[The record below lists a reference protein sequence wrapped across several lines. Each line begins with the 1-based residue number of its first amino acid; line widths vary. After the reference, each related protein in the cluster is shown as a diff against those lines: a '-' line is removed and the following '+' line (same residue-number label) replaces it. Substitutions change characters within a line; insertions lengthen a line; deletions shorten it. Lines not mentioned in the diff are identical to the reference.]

1 MAQNQ
6 PIFSR
11 YSILLGAFLVGTAL
25 CDAPVRAQG
34 TGGSSASPG
43 GHPGVAGSATAT
55 YPGAPFRNTVGQPS
69 TFQNSIGQT
78 TRFGSTANRSAAAP
92 SNPGNLNSG
101 APIPSATGGAD
112 TGQGTASG
120 TTSGYDPDSYAAYAA
135 RARKVGTAPNGLPIG
150 TTGSGPG
157 SPEQPINSG
166 SR

>member
-6 PIFSR
+6 PIFPWH
-11 YSILLGAFLVGTAL
+11 SILLGACLVVTAL

-34 TGGSSASPG
+34 TGGSSANSG
-43 GHPGVAGSATAT
+43 GHPAAAGSATAT
-55 YPGAPFRNTVGQPS
+55 HPGEPFRNTFGQTS
-69 TFQNSIGQT
+69 TFQNAIGET
-78 TRFGSTANRSAAAP
+78 TRFGGGANRSAASP

-101 APIPSATGGAD
+101 GPSPATTGDAD
-112 TGQGTASG
+112 SSQGTTSGTASG
-120 TTSGYDPDSYAAYAA
+120 STPDNYAAYSA